1 MRIKNEEVK
10 HMPRN
15 LVPYSR
21 EEPQYLPTTFGCNE
35 KGGMINEEFV
45 EYAMNVWHIFNDIAD
60 IPGKR
65 ICYKVDSGPGRGQI
79 VLNAALRAQ
88 GVCIFPGV
96 PNTTAITQEMDE
108 RYGLLKPDSTRVSRN
123 CKPIDWLRGSHC
135 PLQIMALLF
144 LEEMRMA
151 LSCQTFLR
159 FISRKKRTWKSWKK
173 SEWFHALALVCKT
186 QKLLCHEIVEHDGV
200 IDVDADPLA
209 AKMADI
215 VCMNTMACNLLLASG
230 YADGS
235 VFQKTLRIHDI
246 AKKEAALTLP
256 YSKERQEAL
265 LKASLHGQQFK
276 ITGGA
281 HVTSGNFF
289 ISHQLGLLLKEI
301 ATLKS
306 EKGQDWMLLLMKQRR
321 LLS

>member
-1 MRIKNEEVK
+1 M
-10 HMPRN
+10 
-15 LVPYSR
+15 
-21 EEPQYLPTTFGCNE
+21 
-35 KGGMINEEFV
+35 
-45 EYAMNVWHIFNDIAD
+45 AD
-60 IPGKR
+60 
-65 ICYKVDSGPGRGQI
+65 
-79 VLNAALRAQ
+79 
-88 GVCIFPGV
+88 
-96 PNTTAITQEMDE
+96 
-108 RYGLLKPDSTRVSRN
+108 YGLIVFGGNEDSLELPNLFEIHFSKEKNLEVLEKVEMVPCTHA
-123 CKPIDWLRGSHC
+123 C
-135 PLQIMALLF
+135 LQDP
-144 LEEMRMA
+144 
-151 LSCQTFLR
+151 
-159 FISRKKRTWKSWKK
+159 K
-173 SEWFHALALVCKT
+173 V
-186 QKLLCHEIVEHDGV
+186 CHEIVEHDGV

-215 VCMNTMACNLLLASG
+215 VCMNTMACKLLLASG
-230 YADGS
+230 YADTS

-265 LKASLHGQQFK
+265 LKASSHGQQFK

-281 HVTSGNFF
+281 HVTSNDFF